1 MLVKYFADIRKLSGR
16 EQQELEGRTAP
27 TTVRRLLEELS
38 DRHGA
43 AFRQRVFEGDGISS
57 TLIVLVNG
65 RHIEHL
71 AGIESPLGPEDVV
84 AIFPVVAG
92 G

>member
-16 EQQELEGRTAP
+16 EQQTYQGAAP
-27 TTVRRLLEELS
+27 TVRRLLEDLS
-38 DRHGA
+38 VQHGA
-43 AFRQRVFEGDGISS
+43 AFRNRVFEGDGLSS

-65 RHIEHL
+65 RHVEHL
-71 AGIESPLGPEDVV
+71 AGIETPLGPDDVI
-84 AIFPVVAG
+84 AIFPMIAG